1 MYQFEQNSANAHFY
15 YVKEDLQ
22 ELLKRLK
29 RGMKVNGRILD
40 KLSEN
45 RYIIRIFGYN
55 LLTESEAIFNVKDE
69 VTLTVLDVEPHLKL
83 NISYR
88 RKKNSDSQMD
98 IIVY

>member
-1 MYQFEQNSANAHFY
+1 MFPFEQNSANAQFY

-29 RGMKVNGRILD
+29 KGMKVNGRILD
-40 KLSEN
+40 KISDH

-55 LLTESEAIFNVKDE
+55 LLTESEAVFNVKDE
-69 VTLTVLDVEPHLKL
+69 VTLTVLEVEPHLTL
-83 NISYR
+83 NIAYR
-88 RKKNSDSQMD
+88 RKKNDNSVMD